1 MKIYPK
7 FIVFCAAAL
16 ITAFAAPAETF
27 EGTMQMVF
35 ATPTLQNEATGF
47 IKGLSFRVQPKTYI
61 QTNGVEGY
69 PIIDFAAKKFFIVAP
84 KEKYYLTLPLAQ
96 LEAPIDKAAVKVK
109 ASGKTDSILGHPVE
123 EWVLDDPSSK
133 IAYSVWLTRDFK
145 APFNIFIS
153 LQKTAPVEGLTLGR
167 MAKILIAQGMFPL
180 GATAKDASG
189 KVTLEMRVLAIDPG
203 KVDAKDVAIPEG
215 FAKMSDVL
223 KTKK

>member
-1 MKIYPK
+1 MTLRTR
-7 FIVFCAAAL
+7 FIAFTIAALVATLSAAA
-16 ITAFAAPAETF
+16 EGF
-27 EGTMQMVF
+27 EGTIQMLF
-35 ATPTLQNEATGF
+35 ATPTLKNEATGF
-47 IKGLSFRVQPKTYI
+47 IKGRSFRVQPKTYI

-69 PIIDFAAKKFFIVAP
+69 PVIDFAAKKFYIVAP

-96 LEAPIDKAAVKVK
+96 LEAPIDKVTVKVK
-109 ASGKTDSILGHPVE
+109 PSGRTDSILGHPVE

-145 APFNIFIS
+145 APFNILIS

-180 GATAKDASG
+180 SATARDASG
-189 KVTLEMRVLAIDPG
+189 RVTLEMRVLAIEPG

-223 KTKK
+223 KAKK